1 MYRVPPWKVFL
12 IVATL
17 LVSFWAL
24 LPSFQWYSIPHEFRS
39 LRTTPRLAELEKA
52 VNDPTQKSEEVL
64 REYNAEKERVKK
76 LQEKAIRLG
85 LDLQGGVHLVLQVD
99 IEKAVQQAIKD
110 NKKITEQDL
119 NQARESTLEQATMV
133 VRERVDEWGVSEP
146 LVQKVPPDQIVV
158 ELPGFNNPEQAA
170 ELLQMNAQLTFH
182 LLADWQEAARI
193 LKDIDDQVAVDLMG
207 DILRTSG
214 SGYTSEYYVKDPEGV
229 ELMKEIFSR
238 PDVQDIIPDKYEFK
252 WSDQRPPIP
261 ELFGN
266 SPYRSLY
273 LVEANAELTGARLA
287 SASFYVNQAN
297 FNEPQVFLRFDQQGG
312 RIFARLTRQ
321 HKGERLAV
329 VLDDKV
335 YCAPVI
341 QDEITG
347 GNAVIN
353 GINDVEEA
361 RRIAVVLRAGS
372 LPADIRIA
380 ENDVV
385 GASLGADSIRKGVS
399 SAVGGLIF
407 TVLFMIIYY
416 SMCGVVA
423 DFALVLNMILLM
435 ACMALLKA
443 TLTLP
448 GIAGIILT
456 IGMAVDANVL
466 IYERMREELASQRN
480 KSLAGVIDRSY
491 DRAFMAIF
499 DSNITTLMTAV
510 VLFQFGTGPIK
521 GYAVTLT
528 LGILISMFTA
538 IFVTRVI
545 FDFMATGK
553 GKAART
559 QTISVGTLRIFQNAN
574 YDFIKTGVYT
584 LLGSSA
590 VILVG
595 VFSIIYHA
603 GLNPGIEFAGGTLL
617 SLNFQNPVAVEEV
630 RAALP
635 EDKRDAL
642 IQRVIGGSAN
652 KVNLRWKSS
661 NPDEAKQ
668 ILAAVQQ
675 NMPNNKVE
683 ILSQRVV
690 GPQVG
695 EDLSQQA
702 IWCTIFGS
710 LMILLYVTIRFEWI
724 YAVAAVLALFHD
736 VLITLTAFSILDKEF
751 TLSVLAA
758 ILTVVGYSV
767 NDTIVI
773 FDRIRENCRR
783 KENEVKRNVS
793 VFREIVNRSI
803 NQTLSRSLL
812 TSSTTIVILIA
823 MFFFGGEVIHDF
835 TFTLLL
841 GIVIG
846 TYSSIFVASPIVVW
860 WRSRKAA

>member
-1 MYRVPPWKVFL
+1 
-12 IVATL
+12 
-17 LVSFWAL
+17 
-24 LPSFQWYSIPHEFRS
+24 
-39 LRTTPRLAELEKA
+39 
-52 VNDPTQKSEEVL
+52 
-64 REYNAEKERVKK
+64 
-76 LQEKAIRLG
+76 
-85 LDLQGGVHLVLQVD
+85 
-99 IEKAVQQAIKD
+99 
-110 NKKITEQDL
+110 
-119 NQARESTLEQATMV
+119 
-133 VRERVDEWGVSEP
+133 
-146 LVQKVPPDQIVV
+146 
-158 ELPGFNNPEQAA
+158 
-170 ELLQMNAQLTFH
+170 
-182 LLADWQEAARI
+182 
-193 LKDIDDQVAVDLMG
+193 
-207 DILRTSG
+207 
-214 SGYTSEYYVKDPEGV
+214 
-229 ELMKEIFSR
+229 
-238 PDVQDIIPDKYEFK
+238 
-252 WSDQRPPIP
+252 
-261 ELFGN
+261 
-266 SPYRSLY
+266 
-273 LVEANAELTGARLA
+273 
-287 SASFYVNQAN
+287 
-297 FNEPQVFLRFDQQGG
+297 
-312 RIFARLTRQ
+312 
-321 HKGERLAV
+321 
-329 VLDDKV
+329 
-335 YCAPVI
+335 
-341 QDEITG
+341 
-347 GNAVIN
+347 
-353 GINDVEEA
+353 
-361 RRIAVVLRAGS
+361 
-372 LPADIRIA
+372 
-380 ENDVV
+380 
-385 GASLGADSIRKGVS
+385 
-399 SAVGGLIF
+399 
-407 TVLFMIIYY
+407 
-416 SMCGVVA
+416 
-423 DFALVLNMILLM
+423 
-435 ACMALLKA
+435 
-443 TLTLP
+443 
-448 GIAGIILT
+448 
-456 IGMAVDANVL
+456 
-466 IYERMREELASQRN
+466 
-480 KSLAGVIDRSY
+480 
-491 DRAFMAIF
+491 
-499 DSNITTLMTAV
+499 V

-559 QTISVGTLRIFQNAN
+559 QTISVGTLRIFQNTN

-710 LMILLYVTIRFEWI
+710 LMILLYVTVRFEWI

-803 NQTLSRSLL
+803 NQTLSRTLL

>member
-1 MYRVPPWKVFL
+1 MYRVPPWKVFV

-17 LVSFWAL
+17 LVSLWAL
-24 LPSFQWYSIPHEFRS
+24 LPSFQWYSVPYESRS
-39 LRTTPRLAELEKA
+39 LRTTPRLTELQEA
-52 VNDPTQKSEEVL
+52 VNDPTRKSEDIL
-64 REYNAEKERVKK
+64 KDYNSEKDRVKT

-99 IEKAVQQAIKD
+99 VEKAIQQTIKEGE
-110 NKKITEQDL
+110 KINEQEL
-119 NQARESTLEQATMV
+119 EYARESTLEQATMV

-182 LLADWQEAARI
+182 LLADWQEASRI
-193 LKDIDDQVAVDLMG
+193 MEDVDAQVAVNLLG
-207 DILRTSG
+207 EILRTSG
-214 SGYTSEYYVKDPEGV
+214 SGYTSEYYVKDPDDV
-229 ELMKEIFSR
+229 ELVREILTR
-238 PDVQDIIPDKYEFK
+238 QNVQDVIPDTYAFK
-252 WSDQRPPIP
+252 WSDQQPPIP
-261 ELFGN
+261 ELFGD

-273 LVEANAELTGARLA
+273 LVVANADLTGARLEN
-287 SASFYVNQAN
+287 ASFYINQAN

-312 RIFARLTRQ
+312 RMFARLTRQ

-329 VLDDKV
+329 VLDEKV

-341 QDEITG
+341 QDEISG

-353 GINDVEEA
+353 GINDVDEA

-385 GASLGADSIRKGVS
+385 GASLGADSIRRGVS
-399 SAVGGLIF
+399 AAIGGLIF
-407 TVLFMIIYY
+407 TAIFMIVYY
-416 SMCGVVA
+416 AMCGVVA
-423 DFALVLNMILLM
+423 DGALVLNMIILM

-521 GYAVTLT
+521 GFAVTLT

-545 FDFMATGK
+545 FDFMVTSGGK
-553 GKAART
+553 SAAT

-574 YDFIKTGVYT
+574 YNFNKAGVYT
-584 LLGSSA
+584 LMGSST
-590 VILVG
+590 VILAG
-595 VFSIIYHA
+595 ALSIIFHS
-603 GLNPGIEFAGGTLL
+603 GLNPGIDFAGGTLL
-617 SLNFQNPVAVEEV
+617 SLNFQNPVTVEEV

-642 IQRVIGGSAN
+642 IQRVIGGSEN

-661 NPDEAKQ
+661 DQDEAEQ
-668 ILAAVQQ
+668 ILASVQQ
-675 NMPNNKVE
+675 NIPNNKAE

-695 EDLSQQA
+695 EDLFQQA
-702 IWCTIFGS
+702 IWCTVFGS
-710 LMILLYVTIRFEWI
+710 ILILLYVTIRFEWI
-724 YAVAAVLALFHD
+724 YAVAAVLAIFHD
-736 VLITLTAFSILDKEF
+736 VLFTVTAFSILDKEF
-751 TLSVLAA
+751 SLSVVAA

-783 KENEVKRNVS
+783 KEGEVRKNVS
-793 VFREIVNRSI
+793 AFREVVNRSI
-803 NQTLSRSLL
+803 NQTLSRTLL

-835 TFTLLL
+835 AFTLLI
-841 GIVIG
+841 GILVG
-846 TYSSIFVASPIVVW
+846 TYSSVFVASPIVVW